1 MHVSDIFAEI
11 DEDLRAE
18 RASRLLRKYGGLL
31 VGLAVAVVLAVGG
44 WQLWRAHMARETA
57 RVAQEFMNAERD
69 AAVPAQRDTAF
80 ALLEKVAKEGAP
92 GYRTLARLRAAA
104 LRFDAGDTEAALG
117 LWNAVAADQG
127 ADPLLRDFAVLQ
139 WCWHQID
146 SGDPK
151 LLAGRLAPLA
161 QPGNA
166 WQPLAEEAQA
176 LVDLRAGNTDAARAT
191 LKRLSQD
198 PQVPDGVRGRAGG
211 LLARLGG

>member
-18 RASRLLRKYGGLL
+18 RASRLLKKYGGLL
-31 VGLAVAVVLAVGG
+31 IAAAVAVVIAVGG
-44 WQLWRAHMARETA
+44 WQLWRAHQAREAA
-57 RVAQEFMNAERD
+57 RVAQTYLEALR
-69 AAVPAQRDTAF
+69 AAGTPQQRDLAF
-80 ALLEKVAKEGAP
+80 AELAKVAGEGGP

-104 LRFDAGDTEAALG
+104 LRFDAGDKEAALG
-117 LWNAVAADQG
+117 LWNAVAADAG

-146 SGDPK
+146 AGDAK

-161 QPGNA
+161 LPGNA
-166 WQPLAEEAQA
+166 WRPLAEEAQA
-176 LVDLRAGNTDAARAT
+176 LIELREGHVDAAREIA
-191 LKRLSQD
+191 KRLSQD
-198 PQVPDGVRGRAGG
+198 PQAPDGVRGRAGG

>member
-18 RASRLLRKYGGLL
+18 RASKLLKKYGPLL
-31 VGLAVAVVLAVGG
+31 IGLAVAVVLAVGG
-44 WQLWRAHMARETA
+44 WQLWRAYTARETA
-57 RVAQEFMNAERD
+57 RIAQTYLTALRASAQPAERD
-69 AAVPAQRDTAF
+69 AAF
-80 ALLEKVAKEGAP
+80 AGFEQVAKEGTP
-92 GYRTLARLRAAA
+92 GYRSLARLRAAA
-104 LRFDAGDTEAALG
+104 LRFDAGDKEAALG

-146 SGDPK
+146 TADGK
-151 LLAGRLAPLA
+151 VLAGRLAPLM

-166 WQPLAEEAQA
+166 WRPLAEEAQA
-176 LVDLRAGNTDAARAT
+176 LVDLREGRTDAARET
-191 LKRLSQD
+191 LKRLSAD

-211 LLARLGG
+211 LLAQLGG